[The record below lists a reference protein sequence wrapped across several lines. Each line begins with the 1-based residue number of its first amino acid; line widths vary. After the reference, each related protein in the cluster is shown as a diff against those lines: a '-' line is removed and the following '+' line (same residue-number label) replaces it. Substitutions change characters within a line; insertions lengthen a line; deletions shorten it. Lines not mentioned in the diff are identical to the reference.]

1 MRECDEG
8 RQIRRM
14 LDEHL
19 VVPLWPQAGQALE
32 LTRGQ
37 AYRGAAAGDIHTI
50 RVGRL
55 MRVPTTWLK
64 AKLGIEPEAA

>member
-1 MRECDEG
+1 MKADE
-8 RQIRRM
+8 IRRM
-14 LDEHL
+14 LDERL

-55 MRVPTTWLK
+55 MRVPTAWLK
-64 AKLGIEPEAA
+64 AKLGLEAAEAA

>member
-1 MRECDEG
+1 MKADE
-8 RQIRRM
+8 IRRM

-37 AYRGAAAGDIHTI
+37 VYRGAAAGDIHTI

-55 MRVPTTWLK
+55 MRVPTAWLK
-64 AKLGIEPEAA
+64 AKLGLVEAAEAA